1 MTRQTP
7 PASSDARDEG
17 TRLAE
22 RIRHCMEVEPD
33 FLQEAE
39 TLMERWSASQPGA
52 IAIDTET
59 EGVAHF
65 DAPFCVTVAFDADD
79 GDYVGG
85 YLELAE
91 PRAAEIARE
100 ILTGTKQWVFHNAKF
115 DLQKLILVGLIDR
128 EEIAEHQID
137 DTEAI
142 AHLLNENQGKRLKQL
157 AVTYLDWDDTVE
169 VPLASDPERT
179 RLVSEEKYV
188 LDAVRRKLKL
198 KKEDGYDKLPRGVVV
213 PYAVADALMTIQL
226 YDVLWPWLAA
236 KDAELLAL
244 YQREMRL
251 SIVLLDMERRGM
263 RVDMPYV
270 DKRAKELMGEM
281 YRQEKTILKLSGR
294 DEFIDHHEWIKPTLH
309 DLGIEVPNT
318 QADTL
323 KEYKDE
329 PIVEAILEFRRLKKL
344 WDYFHAIQRE
354 QRDGILHPSFRQHG
368 TVTGRMS
375 SGEAQDG

>member
-1 MTRQTP
+1 VSLQKE
-7 PASSDARDEG
+7 ASAAEHSDARDLREV
-17 TRLAE
+17 AQE
-22 RIRHCMEVEPD
+22 RIEWQPD
-33 FLQEAE
+33 FVQEAE
-39 TLMERWSASQPGA
+39 SCLQAWAVESPEA

-59 EGVAHF
+59 TGVAHF
-65 DAPFCVTVAFDADD
+65 DTPFCVTVAWQRND
-79 GDYVGG
+79 GDYDGG

-91 PRAAEIARE
+91 PYAAEVARE
-100 ILTGTKQWVFHNAKF
+100 ILVGSKHWIFHNAKF

-142 AHLLNENQGKRLKQL
+142 AHLLDENSGKRLKQL
-157 AVTYLDWDDTVE
+157 AVRYLDWDDTVK

-179 RLVSEEKYV
+179 RLVSEEKFI
-188 LDAVRRKLKL
+188 LDAVRRKMKL
-198 KKEDGYDKLPRGVVV
+198 KKEDGYDKLPRGVVL
-213 PYAVADALMTIQL
+213 PYAVADAKMTVQL

-236 KDAELLAL
+236 KDEELLAL
-244 YQREMRL
+244 YHREMRL

-263 RVDMPYV
+263 RVDMDYV
-270 DKRAKELMGEM
+270 DKRAKELMGSM
-281 YRQEKTILKLSGR
+281 FRAEKAILKLSGR
-294 DEFIDHHEWIKPTLH
+294 TEFKDHHEWIKPVLAE
-309 DLGIEVPNT
+309 LGINVANT
-318 QADTL
+318 QKDTL
-323 KEYKDE
+323 KEKADE
-329 PIVEAILEFRRLKKL
+329 PIIAAILEFRRLKKL